1 MELTKRVIN
10 QSILVVLPLV
20 LFTFLVRAKLEQIEF
35 LVLLGNPRLI
45 PASILI
51 GGILGI
57 LNLKGLAWG
66 IESLL
71 GTHKANVTLLILNI
85 LRLLILFII
94 ITILVAFR
102 LVNLFGL
109 ILGMTVVLFILIK
122 EGLKMA
128 RQQ

>member
-10 QSILVVLPLV
+10 QSILIVLPLV
-20 LFTFLVRAKLEQIEF
+20 LFTFLIRAKLEQIEF

-51 GGILGI
+51 GSILGI
-57 LNLKGLAWG
+57 FNLKGLAWG

-71 GTHKANVTLLILNI
+71 GTHKANVTLLILNV

-102 LVNLFGL
+102 LVNLLGL
-109 ILGMTVVLFILIK
+109 MLGMTVVLFILIK

>member
-1 MELTKRVIN
+1 MELTKRVIK
-10 QSILVVLPLV
+10 QSILAILPLV
-20 LFTFLVRAKLEQIEF
+20 LLAFLIRAKLEQIEF

-45 PASILI
+45 PSSIVI
-51 GGILGI
+51 GSILGI

-102 LVNLFGL
+102 LVNLIGL
-109 ILGMTVVLFILIK
+109 TLGMTVVLFILIK

-128 RQQ
+128 RQ

>member
-1 MELTKRVIN
+1 MELIKRVIK
-10 QSILVVLPLV
+10 QSIFVLLLLVILA
-20 LFTFLVRAKLEQIEF
+20 FFLRTRIEQIGF
-35 LVLLGNPRLI
+35 LMLIGNPRLI

-51 GGILGI
+51 GGVLGI
-57 LNLKGLAWG
+57 LNLRGLVWG

-71 GTHKANVTLLILNI
+71 GAHKANVTLLLLNI
-85 LRLLILFII
+85 LRLLILFSI

-102 LVNLFGL
+102 LAHLIGL
-109 ILGMTVVLFILIK
+109 LVGMTVVFFILIK

>member
-1 MELTKRVIN
+1 MELIKRVIK
-10 QSILVVLPLV
+10 QSIFVLLLLVILA
-20 LFTFLVRAKLEQIEF
+20 FFLRTRIEQIGF
-35 LVLLGNPRLI
+35 LMLIGNPRLI

-51 GGILGI
+51 GGVLGI
-57 LNLKGLAWG
+57 LNLRGLVWG

-71 GTHKANVTLLILNI
+71 GTHKANVTLLLLNI
-85 LRLLILFII
+85 LRLLILFSI

-102 LVNLFGL
+102 LAHLIGL
-109 ILGMTVVLFILIK
+109 LVGMTVVFFILIK

>member
-1 MELTKRVIN
+1 MELTKRVIK
-10 QSILVVLPLV
+10 QSIFAILPLV
-20 LFTFLVRAKLEQIEF
+20 ILAFLIRAKLEQIEF

-45 PASILI
+45 PSSIVI
-51 GGILGI
+51 GSILGI

-102 LVNLFGL
+102 LVNLIGL
-109 ILGMTVVLFILIK
+109 TLGMTVVLFILIK
-122 EGLKMA
+122 EGVKMA

>member
-10 QSILVVLPLV
+10 QSILIVLPLA
-20 LFTFLVRAKLEQIEF
+20 LFAFLIRARLEQIEF

-45 PASILI
+45 PVSILI

-102 LVNLFGL
+102 LVNLIGL

>member
-1 MELTKRVIN
+1 MELTKRVFN

-45 PASILI
+45 PASIVI

-71 GTHKANVTLLILNI
+71 GTHKANVTLLVLNI
-85 LRLLILFII
+85 LRLLILFIV

-102 LVNLFGL
+102 LVNLLGL

>member
-1 MELTKRVIN
+1 MELIKRVIK
-10 QSILVVLPLV
+10 QSVFVLLLLVVLA
-20 LFTFLVRAKLEQIEF
+20 FLLRTRIGQISF
-35 LVLLGNPRLI
+35 LALIGNPRLI

-51 GGILGI
+51 GGVLAI
-57 LNLKGLAWG
+57 LNLKGLVWG

-71 GTHKANVTLLILNI
+71 GAYKANVTLLVLNI
-85 LRLLILFII
+85 LRLLILFSI

-102 LVNLFGL
+102 LAHLVGL
-109 ILGMTVVLFILIK
+109 LVGMTVVFFILIK